1 MQAPLGYEQAALHEP
16 RDSVSDPAYS
26 IAEAKFADAPE
37 EPLPGAAGAADG
49 GRGLRP
55 EAPASGAAVA
65 AGASAPPES
74 DRAIG

>member
-37 EPLPGAAGAADG
+37 EPLPGARDC
-49 GRGLRP
+49 RHSSNRL
-55 EAPASGAAVA
+55 PATIPATVVCILDITTATGTA
-65 AGASAPPES
+65 E
-74 DRAIG
+74 RH